1 MEFVIH
7 VQVTGLDRLAD
18 GLTALAGAAKAAA
31 FHPVTDPAAA
41 VSSAPAAPMRN
52 PAAMA
57 KGAPVNVAP
66 QPNAMPDPSQAPG
79 GTIPAGGVGSPAAN
93 AGGSA
98 YAAPFAAASGSTAGT
113 VAAPN
118 QAPAPVAS
126 ADPAPAQN
134 VPAPAAQAGARSY
147 TRDEIAQLA
156 GMWFSADPAK
166 TAERS
171 AALTAL
177 NAEFG
182 VLGINELPPEQ
193 FGAYALRLRQ
203 LGVAI

>member
-1 MEFVIH
+1 MEFAIH

-41 VSSAPAAPMRN
+41 VSSAPAPAAPMRN

-79 GTIPAGGVGSPAAN
+79 GTIPAGGMGSPAAN

-113 VAAPN
+113 AAAPN
-118 QAPAPVAS
+118 QAPGPVAS
-126 ADPAPAQN
+126 AN
-134 VPAPAAQAGARSY
+134 PAPAAQAGARSY
-147 TRDEIAQLA
+147 TRDEIAQPA
-156 GMWFSADPAK
+156 GMWLSADPAK

-182 VLGINELPPEQ
+182 VLGINELPPER
-193 FGAYALRLRQ
+193 FGAYVLRLRQ
-203 LGVAI
+203 LGVDI

>member
-1 MEFVIH
+1 MEFTIH

-31 FHPVTDPAAA
+31 FHPVTNPAAL
-41 VSSAPAAPMRN
+41 SSAPAAPMRN

-57 KGAPVNVAP
+57 KGAPVNAAP

-79 GTIPAGGVGSPAAN
+79 GTIPAGGMGSPAAN

-113 VAAPN
+113 ATAPN
-118 QAPAPVAS
+118 QAPGPVAS
-126 ADPAPAQN
+126 AN
-134 VPAPAAQAGARSY
+134 PAPAAQAGARSY
-147 TRDEIAQLA
+147 TRDEIAQPA
-156 GMWFSADPAK
+156 AAWCYADPAK

-182 VLGINELPPEQ
+182 VMGLDQLPPEQ
-193 FGAYALRLRQ
+193 YGAYALRLRQ

>member
-1 MEFVIH
+1 MEFTIH

-31 FHPVTDPAAA
+31 FHPVTNPAA

-52 PAAMA
+52 PAALA
-57 KGAPVNVAP
+57 KGAPV
-66 QPNAMPDPSQAPG
+66 NAMPDPSQAPG
-79 GTIPAGGVGSPAAN
+79 GTIPAGGMGSPAAN

-113 VAAPN
+113 ATAPN
-118 QAPAPVAS
+118 QAPGPVAS
-126 ADPAPAQN
+126 AN
-134 VPAPAAQAGARSY
+134 PAPAAQAGARSY
-147 TRDEIAQLA
+147 TRDEIAQPA
-156 GMWFSADPAK
+156 AAWCYADPAK

-182 VLGINELPPEQ
+182 VMGLDQLPPEQ
-193 FGAYALRLRQ
+193 YGAYALRLRQ

>member
-1 MEFVIH
+1 MEFTIH

-31 FHPVTDPAAA
+31 FHPVTNPAAI
-41 VSSAPAAPMRN
+41 SSAPAPAAPMRN

-66 QPNAMPDPSQAPG
+66 QPNAMPGPSQAPG
-79 GTIPAGGVGSPAAN
+79 GTIPAGGMGSPAAN

-113 VAAPN
+113 ATAPN
-118 QAPAPVAS
+118 QAPGPVAS
-126 ADPAPAQN
+126 AN
-134 VPAPAAQAGARSY
+134 PAPAAQAGARSY
-147 TRDEIAQLA
+147 TRDEIAQPA
-156 GMWFSADPAK
+156 AAWCYADPAK

-171 AALTAL
+171 AALAAL

-182 VLGINELPPEQ
+182 VMGLDQLPPEQ
-193 FGAYALRLRQ
+193 YGAYALRLRQ

>member
-1 MEFVIH
+1 MEFTIH

-31 FHPVTDPAAA
+31 FHPVTNPAA

-57 KGAPVNVAP
+57 KGAPVNAAP

-79 GTIPAGGVGSPAAN
+79 GTIPAGGMGSPAAN

-113 VAAPN
+113 ATAPN
-118 QAPAPVAS
+118 QAPGPVAS
-126 ADPAPAQN
+126 AN
-134 VPAPAAQAGARSY
+134 PAPAAQAGARSY
-147 TRDEIAQLA
+147 TRDEIAQPA
-156 GMWFSADPAK
+156 AAWCYADPAK

-182 VLGINELPPEQ
+182 VMGLDQLPPEQ
-193 FGAYALRLRQ
+193 YGAYALRLRQ